1 MEKST
6 MTVPVLL
13 LTGYLGS
20 GKTTLLN
27 RILANKS
34 GIKFAVIVNDIGE
47 VNIDA
52 SLIQKGGVVGKK
64 DDSLVA
70 LQNGCICCTLKMDL
84 VEQIFDLMKMQRF
97 DYIVIEASG
106 ICEPEPIAQTICSIP
121 RMGGNYTKY
130 GICRLDCIVTV
141 VDALRMQSEFACG
154 DRLTQKGIDEED
166 IENLIIQ
173 QIEFCNVI
181 LLNKASEVSPDE
193 LCRIK
198 SILRSLQPMAA
209 IIECDYAEVDLDCLV
224 NTKLFNYAQVATS
237 AGWVQGIE
245 RPVTEEEEREAK
257 HGHHHHDHDDEEHH
271 HHDDEDCHDEEEGHH
286 SHHHHHHH
294 DEGEAEEYGIGTF
307 VYYRRPPFDIHKFDR
322 FVATK
327 WPKSVIRVKGVL
339 YFAHRRDM
347 SYLFE
352 QAGVQKKLTE
362 AGLWYATAPEEDLV
376 QLMQQEPDM
385 MRDWDEQ
392 YGDRMIKLV
401 FIGQHMDKEQIIRDL
416 DECLEQ

>member
-257 HGHHHHDHDDEEHH
+257 HGHHHHDDEEEEHH

>member
-1 MEKST
+1 
-6 MTVPVLL
+6 
-13 LTGYLGS
+13 
-20 GKTTLLN
+20 
-27 RILANKS
+27 
-34 GIKFAVIVNDIGE
+34 
-47 VNIDA
+47 
-52 SLIQKGGVVGKK
+52 
-64 DDSLVA
+64 
-70 LQNGCICCTLKMDL
+70 
-84 VEQIFDLMKMQRF
+84 
-97 DYIVIEASG
+97 
-106 ICEPEPIAQTICSIP
+106 
-121 RMGGNYTKY
+121 
-130 GICRLDCIVTV
+130 
-141 VDALRMQSEFACG
+141 
-154 DRLTQKGIDEED
+154 
-166 IENLIIQ
+166 
-173 QIEFCNVI
+173 
-181 LLNKASEVSPDE
+181 
-193 LCRIK
+193 
-198 SILRSLQPMAA
+198 MAA

-257 HGHHHHDHDDEEHH
+257 HGHHHHDHNDEEHH

-339 YFAHRRDM
+339 YFAHRRGM

>member
-198 SILRSLQPMAA
+198 SILRSLQPMAE

-257 HGHHHHDHDDEEHH
+257 HGHHHHDHDEEEHH